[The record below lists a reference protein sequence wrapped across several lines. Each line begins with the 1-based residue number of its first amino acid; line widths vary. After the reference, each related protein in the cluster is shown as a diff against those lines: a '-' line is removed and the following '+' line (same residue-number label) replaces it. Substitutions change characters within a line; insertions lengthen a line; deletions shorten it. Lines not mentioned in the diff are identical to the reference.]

1 MCENVLEKL
10 EEIFPN
16 GFVIVYPNKNETH
29 VRMVF
34 VAEKETNACAE
45 MQQAVQAIKE
55 KLTKQESKHE

>member
-10 EEIFPN
+10 EGLFPN
-16 GFVIVYPNKNETH
+16 GFVIVYPNKDETH

-34 VAEKETNACAE
+34 VAEKETNACVE

-55 KLTKQESKHE
+55 KLTQSKER